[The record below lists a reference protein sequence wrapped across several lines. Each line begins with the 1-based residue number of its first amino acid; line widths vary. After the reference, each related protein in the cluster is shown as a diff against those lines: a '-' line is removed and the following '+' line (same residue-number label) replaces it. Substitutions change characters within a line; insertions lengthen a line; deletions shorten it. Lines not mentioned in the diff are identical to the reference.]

1 MPFTGEEFGYPTHCL
16 YIHDMNELSNKIR
29 QAIEVEIMDLA
40 ITDDAVEEFTEKIHR
55 EVMSIIAKS
64 NVSAPDLK

>member
-1 MPFTGEEFGYPTHCL
+1 
-16 YIHDMNELSNKIR
+16 MNEISDKIR

-40 ITDDAVEEFTEKIHR
+40 ITDDAVEEFTDRIHG
-55 EVMSIIAKS
+55 EVMSIIAGG

>member
-1 MPFTGEEFGYPTHCL
+1 MPFTGEEFGYPTHCS

-40 ITDDAVEEFTEKIHR
+40 ITDDAVDEFTDRIHR
-55 EVMSIIAKS
+55 EVMSIIARS
-64 NVSAPDLK
+64 NISASDLK